1 MKESIYGLISELLT
15 SSQEFNT
22 SLELMQEFAFIG
34 EAAIGFDN
42 WRCRN
47 KFQSLNHPE
56 VCEIISLNI
65 PAQVHAFR
73 PLLVLV
79 TGDVGT
85 SSRT

>member
-1 MKESIYGLISELLT
+1 MCTLAQYD
-15 SSQEFNT
+15 FR
-22 SLELMQEFAFIG
+22 FI
-34 EAAIGFDN
+34 IGFDN
-42 WRCRN
+42 WRHRN

-85 SSRT
+85 SSRA